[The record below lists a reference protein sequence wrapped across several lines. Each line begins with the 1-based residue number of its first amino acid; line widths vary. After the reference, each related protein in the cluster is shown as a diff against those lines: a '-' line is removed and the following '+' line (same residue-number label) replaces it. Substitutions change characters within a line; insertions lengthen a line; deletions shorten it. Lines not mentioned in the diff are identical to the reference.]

1 MLRQSLQRSRLH
13 NPSELSGNKYLE
25 IYMKTNG
32 LVGNGARFSRMS
44 IISKSIMNNQVRS
57 STWMMA
63 GKGSEHGGILR
74 STINRLFGS
83 SMKNSP
89 TKQQSVLIQRF
100 DELTHKYPILKNLK
114 DSFQEWTRKLKSRST
129 SYSEGFGSNYGGES
143 GGGLRLTGIQKLIAL
158 NVAVFILS
166 NLFMTEEQSYLYLGA
181 SVHNLMEG
189 RIYTLLS
196 CIFAH
201 SDLLHIFLNMYVLN
215 QIGRMMPMTR
225 RLLWPGYIFCGL
237 VGSVAFVVEQWA
249 KYAVSGREFDK
260 RRTARGASG
269 SVFGLLAFVSLV
281 HPYIPVGVLFLPF
294 QFKLRNVFNVI
305 IAFECYRWY
314 TNSNPNVSATGH
326 LGGALGGL
334 LFFLINRKR
343 LIF

>member
-57 STWMMA
+57 STWMMT
-63 GKGSEHGGILR
+63 GKRSEQGGILR
-74 STINRLFGS
+74 STINRLFAS
-83 SMKNSP
+83 SKISS
-89 TKQQSVLIQRF
+89 KQQVFFQRL
-100 DELTHKYPILKNLK
+100 DEWAHKYPMLKNLK
-114 DSFQEWTRKLKSRST
+114 DQFQEWTRKIKTRST
-129 SYSEGFGSNYGGES
+129 IYSGSNFGGES

-158 NVAVFILS
+158 NVAVFLLS
-166 NLFMTEEQSYLYLGA
+166 NLFMTQSQQYAYLAA
-181 SVHNLMEG
+181 SVQNVTEG

-196 CIFAH
+196 CCFSH
-201 SDLLHIFLNMYVLN
+201 SDLLHIFVNMFMLN
-215 QIGRMMPMTR
+215 QVGRMMPMTR

-237 VGSVAFVVEQWA
+237 VASLTVVAEQWA
-249 KYAVSGREFDK
+249 KYAVSGREVDK
-260 RRTARGASG
+260 MWGVRGASG

-281 HPYIPVGVLFLPF
+281 HPYIPVGIFFLPF

-305 IAFECYRWY
+305 IAIECYRWY
-314 TNSNPNVSATGH
+314 TNSSSNISATGH